1 MGNKVFIFY
10 DGSTIDDLRKDFEDG
25 IDSYLK
31 SCKVDEIY
39 DLHACVAI
47 FAAINGMSKSNF
59 EN

>member
-1 MGNKVFIFY
+1 MVLILY
-10 DGSTIDDLRKDFEDG
+10 DRNTIDEFRKDFEDE

-47 FAAINGMSKSNF
+47 FAAINGISKSNF